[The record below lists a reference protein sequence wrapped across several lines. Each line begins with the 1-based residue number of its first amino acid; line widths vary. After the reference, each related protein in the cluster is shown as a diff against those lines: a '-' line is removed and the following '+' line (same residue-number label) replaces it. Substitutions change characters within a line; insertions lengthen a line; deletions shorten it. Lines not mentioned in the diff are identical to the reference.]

1 MIAKLN
7 NCCYSPVKRIYSEG
21 FDHEFEKN
29 LFRHFDCGGCRH
41 CRQHVYRHQFIP
53 VSLGILQSM
62 IVDWKIFVPA
72 LVCAFA
78 FSKVKYYWLTMLGC
92 SFVTS
97 MVVQVF
103 FFSVKA
109 GLYIICLRAFCF
121 LVVVYIVDYLR
132 LIGKRK

>member
-1 MIAKLN
+1 MSLKKIYFGILIAAVVVIVV
-7 NCCYSPVKRIYSEG
+7 SMFTG
-21 FDHEFEKN
+21 T
-29 LFRHFDCGGCRH
+29 G
-41 CRQHVYRHQFIP
+41 FIP

>member
-1 MIAKLN
+1 MNLK
-7 NCCYSPVKRIYSEG
+7 KIYFG
-21 FDHEFEKN
+21 ILVAAVVIIVVNMFTGIK
-29 LFRHFDCGGCRH
+29 
-41 CRQHVYRHQFIP
+41 FIP
-53 VSLGILQSM
+53 VSLGILKEM

-92 SFVTS
+92 SLVAS

-103 FFSVKA
+103 FFSVHA
-109 GLYIICLRAFCF
+109 GLYIIFLRAFCF
-121 LVVVYIVDYLR
+121 LMVVYIVDYLR

>member
-1 MIAKLN
+1 MNLK
-7 NCCYSPVKRIYSEG
+7 KIYFSILVATVVIIVVSMFTG
-21 FDHEFEKN
+21 TK
-29 LFRHFDCGGCRH
+29 
-41 CRQHVYRHQFIP
+41 FIP
-53 VSLGILQSM
+53 VSLGILKEM

-92 SFVTS
+92 SLFAS

-103 FFSVKA
+103 FFSVHA
-109 GLYIICLRAFCF
+109 GAYIILLRAFCF
-121 LVVVYIVDYLR
+121 LMVVYIVDYLR

>member
-1 MIAKLN
+1 MSLKKIYFGILIAAVVVIVV
-7 NCCYSPVKRIYSEG
+7 SMFTGTR
-21 FDHEFEKN
+21 
-29 LFRHFDCGGCRH
+29 
-41 CRQHVYRHQFIP
+41 FIP

-78 FSKVKYYWLTMLGC
+78 LSKVKYYWLTMLGC

-121 LVVVYIVDYLR
+121 LIVVYIVDYLR

>member
-1 MIAKLN
+1 MSLK
-7 NCCYSPVKRIYSEG
+7 KIYFG
-21 FDHEFEKN
+21 ILIVAVVAIITGMLTGTK
-29 LFRHFDCGGCRH
+29 
-41 CRQHVYRHQFIP
+41 FIP

-72 LVCAFA
+72 IVCAFA

-109 GLYIICLRAFCF
+109 GAYIICLRAFCF
-121 LVVVYIVDYLR
+121 LIVVYIIDYLR